1 MTLSFRLLKTDAKSG
16 ARLGML
22 STPRGE
28 IPTPL
33 FMPVATQAALKAV
46 DPERAQA
53 LGARILLAN
62 AYHLHLRP
70 GEDVVAALG
79 GVHKFMDWPGVIITD
94 SGGYQVFSLPD
105 RVIDEEG
112 VRFRTEK
119 EGRPVVLTP
128 ERAIAIQRALG
139 SDIAMAFDE
148 CVAYPAP
155 YPYAKEAMERTVRW
169 AQRCATTHR
178 QLEQEA
184 AEQGQ
189 PAQALFPIIQGS
201 TYPDLR
207 RECAEA
213 MRALDLP
220 GIAIGGLSV
229 GEGLD
234 VMAEVL
240 SYTVPHLPADR
251 PRYLM
256 GVGLPEDLLASVEA
270 GMDMSD
276 CVIPTKYARSGIL
289 FTRVGRM
296 RITRPHFRKD
306 KYPPD
311 TNCACYTCRHFTR
324 AYLHH
329 LFTADEILGDT
340 LASIHNLH
348 FYTDL
353 MAQIRDAIAADR
365 FTEFK
370 SEFLNNY
377 LREDKKSR
385 NVR

>member
-1 MTLSFRLLKTDAKSG
+1 MTLSFQLKKTDPSG
-16 ARLGML
+16 ARLGVI
-22 STPRGE
+22 STPHGDF
-28 IPTPL
+28 PTPL

-46 DPERAQA
+46 DPQRAQD
-53 LGARILLAN
+53 LGATILLAN

-70 GEDVVAALG
+70 GEDVVASAG
-79 GVHKFMDWPGVIITD
+79 GLHDFMQWPNGIITD

-105 RVIDEEG
+105 RVIDEDG
-112 VRFRTEK
+112 VQFRMEK
-119 EGRPVVLTP
+119 HGKPVVLTP
-128 ERAIAIQRALG
+128 ERAIAIQRQLG

-148 CVAYPAP
+148 CVAYPTE
-155 YPYAKEAMERTVRW
+155 YPYAKQAMERTVRW
-169 AQRCATTHR
+169 AKRCVVTHR
-178 QLEQEA
+178 ELEAEAQEK
-184 AEQGQ
+184 GKR
-189 PAQALFPIIQGS
+189 PQALFGIIQGS
-201 TYPDLR
+201 TYSDLR
-207 RECAEA
+207 RQCAEEIA
-213 MRALDLP
+213 ALELP

-234 VMAEVL
+234 VMSDVL
-240 SYTVPHLPADR
+240 SYTVPYLPKDR

-311 TNCACYTCRHFTR
+311 INCQCYTCKHFTR

-348 FYTDL
+348 FYAEL
-353 MAQIRDAIAADR
+353 MSQIRNAIEADR
-365 FTEFK
+365 FAAFK
-370 SEFLNNY
+370 SEFLQTY

>member
-1 MTLSFRLLKTDAKSG
+1 MTLTFRLLKTDPSG
-16 ARLGML
+16 ARLGVI

-28 IPTPL
+28 FPTPL

-46 DPERAQA
+46 DPQRAEE

-70 GEDVVAALG
+70 GEDVVAAMG
-79 GVHKFMDWPGVIITD
+79 GVHDFMQWPHGVITD

-112 VRFRTEK
+112 VRFRMEK
-119 EGRPVVLTP
+119 HGRPVVLTP
-128 ERAIAIQRALG
+128 ERAIGIQRQLG

-148 CVAYPAP
+148 CVAFPAP
-155 YPYAKEAMERTVRW
+155 HAYAQEAMERTVRW
-169 AQRCATTHR
+169 ARRCVTAHR
-178 QLEQEA
+178 ELETQA
-184 AEQGQ
+184 QDQGQ
-189 PAQALFPIIQGS
+189 RPQALFGIVQGS
-201 TYPDLR
+201 TYADLR
-207 RECAEA
+207 RQCAEELA
-213 MRALDLP
+213 ALELP
-220 GIAIGGLSV
+220 GIAVGGLSV

-234 VMAEVL
+234 IMAEVL
-240 SYTVPHLPADR
+240 GYTVPYLPADR

-311 TNCACYTCRHFTR
+311 TNCQCYTCRRFTR

-353 MAQIRDAIAADR
+353 MAQIREAIAQDR
-365 FTEFK
+365 FAAFRAG
-370 SEFLNNY
+370 FLANY
-377 LREDKKSR
+377 QREDKKSR

>member
-1 MTLSFRLLKTDAKSG
+1 MTLTFRLLKTDPSG
-16 ARLGML
+16 ARLGVI

-28 IPTPL
+28 FPTPL

-46 DPERAQA
+46 DPQRAEE

-70 GEDVVAALG
+70 GEDVVAAMG
-79 GVHKFMDWPGVIITD
+79 GVHDFMQWPHGIITD

-112 VRFRTEK
+112 VRFRMEK
-119 EGRPVVLTP
+119 HGRPVVLTP
-128 ERAIAIQRALG
+128 ERAIGIQRQLG

-148 CVAYPAP
+148 CVAFPAP
-155 YPYAKEAMERTVRW
+155 HAYAQEAMERTVRW
-169 AQRCATTHR
+169 ARRCVTAHR
-178 QLEQEA
+178 ELEAQA
-184 AEQGQ
+184 QDQGQ
-189 PAQALFPIIQGS
+189 RPQALFGIVQGS
-201 TYPDLR
+201 TYADLR
-207 RECAEA
+207 RQCAEELA
-213 MRALDLP
+213 ALELP
-220 GIAIGGLSV
+220 GIAVGGLSV

-234 VMAEVL
+234 IMAEVL
-240 SYTVPHLPADR
+240 GYTVPYLPADR

-311 TNCACYTCRHFTR
+311 TNCQCYTCRRFTR

-353 MAQIRDAIAADR
+353 MAQIREAIAQDR
-365 FTEFK
+365 FAAFRAG
-370 SEFLNNY
+370 FLANY
-377 LREDKKSR
+377 QREDKKSR